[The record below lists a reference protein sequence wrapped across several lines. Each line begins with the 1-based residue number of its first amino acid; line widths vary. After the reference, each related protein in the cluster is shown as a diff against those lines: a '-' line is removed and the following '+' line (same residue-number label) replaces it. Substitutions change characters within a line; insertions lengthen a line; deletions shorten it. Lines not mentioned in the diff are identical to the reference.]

1 MSVRKRRDLPECR
14 VGECLP
20 SVDEILERF
29 KYVKGIASRSS
40 ARVFHVVEAQ
50 DGYHAFVE
58 INGRFYATGGYSS
71 LENLEGYIF

>member
-14 VGECLP
+14 PGECLP
-20 SVDEILERF
+20 SVEDIHGRF
-29 KYVKGIASRSS
+29 KYVKGITSRSGT
-40 ARVFHVVEAQ
+40 RVFHVVEAQ

-58 INGRFYATGGYSS
+58 INGRFYATGGYPS